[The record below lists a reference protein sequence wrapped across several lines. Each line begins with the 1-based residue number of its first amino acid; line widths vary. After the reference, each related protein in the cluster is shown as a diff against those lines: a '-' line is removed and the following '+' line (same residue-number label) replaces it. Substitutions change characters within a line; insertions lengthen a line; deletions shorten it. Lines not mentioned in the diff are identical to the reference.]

1 VYSPSKVLTMY
12 DKSQP
17 ILVRGGDAK
26 RTSLF
31 LVPFSASRH
40 TSPSHTSLKEGRAG
54 IIVIVN
60 EHDIRK
66 EKCARN

>member
-1 VYSPSKVLTMY
+1 MY
-12 DKSQP
+12 DKLQP
-17 ILVRGGDAK
+17 ILLRGGDTE

-60 EHDIRK
+60 EYDIRR